1 MICDSQTIAVFTDT
15 KRNFTGNPATCM
27 VLNGPLSEARMQ
39 QIATKNNQPAT
50 TFLWPVEG
58 RSHHFNVRWYAV
70 DEEIL
75 LCGHGAAAAAIYLGK
90 KYNSHEPFTLTH
102 RQGTLIVQWQMNDR
116 FKVELDA
123 FPTLEELEVPMAVK
137 NGLGIPILGMYSTEG
152 KHIVLVES
160 ERELANM
167 TPDFKKLRESDILG
181 YAITAAGDEVD
192 FVSRTLIPHYHQL
205 EDHATGSS
213 HAALVP
219 FWAKKLGKHD
229 LTALQL
235 SRRGG
240 KFICK
245 IIGERNTVS
254 LEGEYSILET
264 FKIEI

>member
-15 KRNFTGNPATCM
+15 KRNFTGNPATCLM
-27 VLNGPLSEARMQ
+27 LNTPLSEERMQ
-39 QIATKNNQPAT
+39 QIGTKNNQPAT

-58 RSHHFNVRWYAV
+58 RSHDFNVRWYAV

-75 LCGHGAAAAAIYLGK
+75 LCGHGAAASAIYLGK

-102 RQGTLIVQWQMNDR
+102 RQGTLSVQWQMNDR
-116 FKVELDA
+116 FKVVLDA

-137 NGLGIPILGMYSTEG
+137 KGLGIPILGMYSTEG

-160 ERELANM
+160 ERELASM
-167 TPDFKKLRESDILG
+167 TPDFEKLRESDILG

-213 HAALVP
+213 HAALLP
-219 FWAKKLGKHD
+219 FWSNKLD
-229 LTALQL
+229 RNNLTSLQL
-235 SRRGG
+235 SKRGG
-240 KFICK
+240 KFIGK
-245 IIGERNTVS
+245 FTKEINTVT
-254 LEGEYSILET
+254 LEGNYH
-264 FKIEI
+264 IEENLTVEI